1 MGSIFLRRN
10 YIPFPIVYYKI
21 VRSCQ
26 FENKQYNKNIRY
38 LKRHQVNTKTSE
50 IQQQKNQ
57 VNIKKRYNCLFLEG
71 DFNYEI

>member
-50 IQQQKNQ
+50 IQQ
-57 VNIKKRYNCLFLEG
+57 
-71 DFNYEI
+71 